1 MSELSFTNR
10 DPQVCFLWANTGSI
24 TAITSS
30 KVKTED
36 MKVSHYI
43 IIIEGHGRMGWL
55 VSKVDVYCSM
65 ASVSQQVAACDPTMC
80 GM

>member
-1 MSELSFTNR
+1 
-10 DPQVCFLWANTGSI
+10 
-24 TAITSS
+24 
-30 KVKTED
+30 VKTED